1 MELTIQ
7 LRGNDNCYMVEYE
20 PDTGIEEVV
29 LETHR
34 TKEQVVVNTE
44 GLFVA
49 QGEFPDI
56 KTVPL
61 IDELN
66 RLAEIEFVDRRADY
80 EDMKRDEALEHR
92 MEVWNDTGIH
102 TGALDNGCSRKRS
115 NCNRRSN
122 GSR

>member
-20 PDTGIEEVV
+20 PATGIEEVF
-29 LETHR
+29 LHG
-34 TKEQVVVNTE
+34 
-44 GLFVA
+44 GLFDTHEVYVPV
-49 QGEFPDI
+49 GDWPNV
-56 KTVPL
+56 KTVL
-61 IDELN
+61 ILKELS
-66 RLAEIEFVDRRADY
+66 RLAEIEFSDRRSDY